1 MKSAKLMSAELPQQ
15 KNQNHLHDLLKYEK
29 LVFHQTF

>member
-1 MKSAKLMSAELPQQ
+1 MVGLINLSTVTPT